1 MRIFVFMK
9 AKLNLTIDNN
19 ILTGIKDYAIKRQTS
34 ISELTENY
42 FKNLIRPSNSKRKNI
57 LQLVEKLET
66 PSIDVSGD
74 LKDLFYKD
82 NAKKYGF

>member
-1 MRIFVFMK
+1 MK
-9 AKLNLTIDNN
+9 AKLNLTIDDN
-19 ILTGIKDYAIKRQTS
+19 ILTGIKEYATKRKTS
-34 ISELTENY
+34 VSELTENY
-42 FKNLIRPSNSKRKNI
+42 FKNLMKPSHSKRKNI

-82 NAKKYGF
+82 NAQKHGF